1 MKRLLIDKFIV
12 EYLTLTFILA
22 TSTFFNSQ
30 QNFLTNIL
38 QNAYCNIP
46 GT

>member
-1 MKRLLIDKFIV
+1 MKRLFIDKFIV

-30 QNFLTNIL
+30 QNILTNVL
-38 QNAYCNIP
+38 QNAYCNIL